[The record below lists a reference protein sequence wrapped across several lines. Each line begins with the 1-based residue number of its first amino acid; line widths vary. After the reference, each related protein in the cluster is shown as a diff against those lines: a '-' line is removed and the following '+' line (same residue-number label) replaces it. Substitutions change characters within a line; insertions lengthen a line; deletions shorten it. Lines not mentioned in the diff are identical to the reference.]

1 MTIGDP
7 IFPQLNA
14 TLYQQFQNGSIVK
27 TDCYLDITKVPMQAT
42 NLTPVDDS
50 KFAGPQT
57 DQYITL
63 NADKT
68 QTQYRGWKTIGDVQP
83 VVEG

>member
-42 NLTPVDDS
+42 NLTPIDDS
-50 KFAGPQT
+50 AFAGPEVDRWIQL
-57 DQYITL
+57 D
-63 NADKT
+63 ADKANV
-68 QTQYRGWKTIGDVQP
+68 QYRTYQIIGDVQP
-83 VVEG
+83 IREG